1 MVGDEDG
8 EVEDDGEEDQA
19 SRSTISAIVL
29 DEAATVEE
37 DEEEDE
43 DDDRDDDGS
52 GKDAVDAMSETQK
65 REAKRARLL
74 ADYAKARIPKPPLA
88 EANFVMKRLSDDD
101 QAYMRRALLIGLEM
115 GGGGGGDHD
124 DDGGGG
130 GGNVSGRSPN
140 ELARLARGEG
150 HRFTV
155 RQIASAGMKD
165 GSVTF
170 PLGSVNVSVGAR
182 CRFFVRDGDFARKEV
197 SLLPRV
203 CVLLVCRFFC
213 VVWDVEGGR
222 CSIVLFRP
230 LPR

>member
-1 MVGDEDG
+1 MEGDEDD
-8 EVEDDGEEDQA
+8 EEDGGNGEEDQA

-37 DEEEDE
+37 DEAEDE
-43 DDDRDDDGS
+43 DDDDDGS
-52 GKDAVDAMSETQK
+52 GKDPIVVVNDDDMNAMSEAQK

-101 QAYMRRALLIGLEM
+101 QAYMRRALLIGLER
-115 GGGGGGDHD
+115 GGKEADDDDDD
-124 DDGGGG
+124 DDGGGNNNMS
-130 GGNVSGRSPN
+130 NVSGRSPN

-170 PLGSVNVSVGAR
+170 PLGSVNVRVGSR
-182 CRFFVRDGDFARKEV
+182 CRFFVRDGDFAKKEV

-203 CVLLVCRFFC
+203 F
-213 VVWDVEGGR
+213 
-222 CSIVLFRP
+222 
-230 LPR
+230 